1 MSKVINFG
9 FDLSSMPPCFSN
21 SGVLCSSL
29 VIMVGWNASRHQAW
43 NMMFTAGLTAREIA
57 DRCKQN
63 IATVYLH
70 LKKGEKYDTDF
81 FAQHATELEAR
92 KVPS

>member
-1 MSKVINFG
+1 
-9 FDLSSMPPCFSN
+9 
-21 SGVLCSSL
+21 
-29 VIMVGWNASRHQAW
+29 
-43 NMMFTAGLTAREIA
+43 MMFTAGLTAREIA

-70 LKKGEKYDTDF
+70 LKKREKYDTDF